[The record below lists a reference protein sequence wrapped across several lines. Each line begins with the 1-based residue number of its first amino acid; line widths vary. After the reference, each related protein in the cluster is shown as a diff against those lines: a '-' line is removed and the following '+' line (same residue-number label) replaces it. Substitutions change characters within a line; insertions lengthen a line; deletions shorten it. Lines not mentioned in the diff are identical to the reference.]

1 MLEEK
6 NIQAVVEDEI
16 RALSLEEDGGSSPL
30 SLDDS
35 LVELGLNSLFLAQ
48 LLIQLELELGVDP
61 FEDRFSIT
69 DMRTVRDLVNAYERA
84 LSPAAV
90 V

>member
-1 MLEEK
+1 MLETT
-6 NIQAVVEDEI
+6 NVQAVVEDEI
-16 RALSLEEDGGSSPL
+16 RALSLEEDGGSGPL
-30 SLDDS
+30 GLDDS

-69 DMRTVRDLVNAYERA
+69 DMRTVRDLVNAYEKA
-84 LSPAAV
+84 LDATAV